1 MDFTIQE
8 FNEIKV
14 AVIDS
19 PGLEIK
25 NEQEALDL
33 MANAGY
39 QRATAI
45 ILPAENL
52 SADFFDLKTG
62 LAGDILQKF
71 SNYRMKLAIIG
82 SFEGYK
88 SRSLAA
94 FIRESNRGN
103 LIFFVPDMDTALTFL
118 YPDYQSRK
126 SIPEETP

>member
-8 FNEIKV
+8 FNEHKV

-25 NEQEALDL
+25 SEQEALDL

-39 QRATAI
+39 QGATAI

-52 SADFFDLKTG
+52 SADFFDLKSG

-103 LIFFVPDMDTALTFL
+103 LIFFVPDKDTALAYLF
-118 YPDYQSRK
+118 PDSQSRK
-126 SIPEETP
+126 SITKESP

>member
-1 MDFTIQE
+1 MDFTIQV
-8 FNEIKV
+8 FNEHKV

-19 PGLEIK
+19 PGGVIGT
-25 NEQEALDL
+25 EQEALDI

-39 QRATAI
+39 QGATAI
-45 ILPAENL
+45 ILPAENI
-52 SADFFDLKTG
+52 SPDFFDLKTG

-118 YPDYQSRK
+118 YPDSQSRK